1 MEITKH
7 FRIPVECETILVE
20 GILDDNIIDTD
31 YFIEKINLG
40 IHDKNNMTGKT
51 NVGGGMTSWRY
62 FIKDEKFANIL
73 RVIFNNMPPC
83 DLPDLDLREAWGIKM
98 EPGHGT
104 KVHHHDVGF
113 SGIIYL
119 NDCDVPLQ
127 FPQIKI
133 KTLPKKN
140 KFLFFSGHL
149 LHGTE
154 PLTKGERYALPFN
167 MLTKKSWD

>member
-7 FRIPVECETILVE
+7 FLVPVKIDTLLVE
-20 GILDDNIIDTD
+20 GILDDDVVDTD
-31 YFIEKINLG
+31 YFIKKINQG
-40 IHDKNNMTGKT
+40 IHEKDNLTKKT
-51 NVGGGMTSWRY
+51 NVAGGMTSWRY
-62 FIKDEKFANIL
+62 FSEDKKFTNLLKEIFKIL
-73 RVIFNNMPPC
+73 PSCEI
-83 DLPDLDLREAWGIKM
+83 PDCNLKEAWGIKM
-98 EPGHGT
+98 EEGQGT
-104 KVHHHDVGF
+104 KLHNHDYGY

-119 NDCDVPLQ
+119 NDSDVPLQ
-127 FPQIKI
+127 FPQLKI

-154 PLTKGERYALPFN
+154 PLSKGERYALPFN